1 MILAGSILQQDKKCF
16 TLWAVNWSTYLRH
29 SAHCQLFGCFKTT
42 SQLKQDFEQNILK
55 SGHTLTHSSIGIL
68 SHFLMCPDF
77 GMGRCHR
84 SDGQMVKLDKLGR
97 WSDGQV
103 GQIGKM
109 VGWSSRANWEAR
121 TSNILMFWPYSPC
134 WGELLLI
141 HSNSYLWYLS
151 KEIRP
156 ISESCHKSIVFSSL
170 SAVPL

>member
-1 MILAGSILQQDKKCF
+1 MNCHEISLYAHEYRH
-16 TLWAVNWSTYLRH
+16 LWKMHQHKSTMMDMCDNSY
-29 SAHCQLFGCFKTT
+29 CQLFGCFKTT

-151 KEIRP
+151 KEITP
-156 ISESCHKSIVFSSL
+156 ISESCS
-170 SAVPL
+170 